1 MTLEDYSRNVRG
13 INDGES
19 FTPEFVVSSPVPCPT
34 PYDDRFQSPANDIRS
49 DSETRDCHARRTHWS
64 SGIRIRVEGV
74 VGSFKTSRYDRVVP
88 VAAGFL
94 YFPAGSYISYNTPI
108 FDKKMFEAVWKPVIS
123 AVAHAFTSFEDDH
136 IIERSIAGFR
146 QCATLAGYLILPD
159 VFDYV
164 VVSLSQATS
173 LLSEQLPTRVP
184 NYPVVTVESQ
194 PVTVSTLSVKFG
206 TNFRGQLAAVVLF
219 NIVNGNGNALRE
231 GWTQVR
237 RDNGFV
243 RLGSSLGIRYS
254 KCSRTSSYTPC
265 SPQVCCRWRTS

>member
-1 MTLEDYSRNVRG
+1 MEG
-13 INDGES
+13 I
-19 FTPEFVVSSPVPCPT
+19 
-34 PYDDRFQSPANDIRS
+34 
-49 DSETRDCHARRTHWS
+49 
-64 SGIRIRVEGV
+64 
-74 VGSFKTSRYDRVVP
+74 VGAFKTSWYGRVDR
-88 VAAGFL
+88 AASQSLISPPG
-94 YFPAGSYISYNTPI
+94 AYISHNTPI
-108 FDKKMFEAVWKPVIS
+108 FDKKMFEAVWRPVIS

-146 QCATLAGYLILPD
+146 QCATLAGYFVLPD

-184 NYPVVTVESQ
+184 NYPVVTVENQ

-237 RDNGFV
+237 WNQEFA
-243 RLGSSLGIRYS
+243 RLRGSRVDRYL
-254 KCSRTSSYTPC
+254 KCSRICFYTAC
-265 SPQVCCRWRTS
+265 SPLACCKWRIS

>member
-1 MTLEDYSRNVRG
+1 MPEEHTGQVGFEYAWKELLARSKQAGTLELILWRAGLSY
-13 INDGES
+13 
-19 FTPEFVVSSPVPCPT
+19 
-34 PYDDRFQSPANDIRS
+34 RS
-49 DSETRDCHARRTHWS
+49 
-64 SGIRIRVEGV
+64 
-74 VGSFKTSRYDRVVP
+74 K
-88 VAAGFL
+88 
-94 YFPAGSYISYNTPI
+94 GSYISHNTSV
-108 FDKKMFEAVWKPVIS
+108 FDKKMFEAVWKPMIS
-123 AVAHAFTSFEDDH
+123 AVAYAFTSFEDDH

-146 QCATLAGYLILPD
+146 QCATLAGYFVLPD

-184 NYPVVTVESQ
+184 NYPMVTVENQ

-237 RDNGFV
+237 WNEIFRKLRN
-243 RLGSSLGIRYS
+243 SLADRCS
-254 KCSRTSSYTPC
+254 KCSQTCFCTAC
-265 SPQVCCRWRTS
+265 SPRVCCRWRTS